1 MTASIG
7 DIRSAAHRLKVRSG
21 SYFRLVRHL
30 VALRTLGS
38 VNVTRRLAARTE
50 TAANAVLAL
59 VLGAVLAADTA
70 MTAHHNGNWDFELAA
85 GVVVGVVTVLRG
97 RNRLL
102 AAAVALAVCG
112 LAGVASDVF
121 RLPSQPGVAAS
132 LGLLVLGAAA
142 IRTATA
148 RPAVIIAIAG
158 VVVLVAGRGDVRRE
172 YIVPL
177 AFLGVLA
184 WGAALVTGVWL
195 RLGDARRRLAFDDV
209 RRDERLE
216 LARELHDVVAHHIA
230 GVVVQ
235 AQAAQL
241 VAAKR
246 PQTLPDT
253 LASIESA
260 GNDALAAM
268 RQVVSLLRD
277 PDDATGLAPAPEQL
291 SDLVGRFT
299 GHGRAVQLSLPGA
312 DQPPWPPEVATTV
325 YRIVQESLT
334 NIVIHAPGAANVAV
348 SVGSDPSGVSVEVS
362 NDGPAVASWFAS
374 DGGHGLAGM
383 RERVDALSGT
393 LRAGPNPDGGWAVRA
408 TVPLPAAGSTR

>member
-1 MTASIG
+1 
-7 DIRSAAHRLKVRSG
+7 
-21 SYFRLVRHL
+21 
-30 VALRTLGS
+30 

-50 TAANAVLAL
+50 TAANAALAL

-70 MTAHHNGNWDFELAA
+70 MTAHHNGGWGFELAVGA
-85 GVVVGVVTVLRG
+85 VVCTVAVFRG
-97 RNRLL
+97 RNRIL
-102 AAAVALAVCG
+102 AAAAGLAVGG
-112 LAGVASDVF
+112 LAAVASDVF

-142 IRTATA
+142 IRTAVA
-148 RPAVIIAIAG
+148 RPAVIIAVAG
-158 VVVLVAGRGDVRRE
+158 VAVLVAGRGDVRRE

-184 WGAALVTGVWL
+184 WGGALVIGVWL

-246 PQTLPDT
+246 PDTLPDT

-268 RQVVSLLRD
+268 RRVVSLLRD
-277 PDDATGLAPAPEQL
+277 LDDAVGLAPAPEQL
-291 SDLVGRFT
+291 SDLVGRFA
-299 GHGRAVQLSLPGA
+299 GHGRAVQLSLPDA

-348 SVGSDPSGVSVEVS
+348 SIAAVPSGVSIEVT
-362 NDGPAVASWFAS
+362 NDGPAISSWFAA
-374 DGGHGLAGM
+374 DGGYGLAGM

-393 LRAGPNPDGGWAVRA
+393 LLAGPDPDGGWAVRA
-408 TVPLPAAGSTR
+408 TVPLPAGSAGSAGSGR